1 MNRFILLKD
10 QFYIKNQKILPLE
23 TNGISVEDNIKFD
36 GNLVSVSRTIR
47 NKEKTE
53 ISFIPC
59 ISVQTENTIDGW
71 FVPSVSYSG
80 NQFGNGMEPK
90 GLLCENEPWIFSSD
104 HMGVPGC
111 TVVMGNQGCS
121 ALFLS
126 RDDIQS
132 SCSLEIKGNSVIQRV
147 FFKHIE
153 YPKAY
158 LEKFR
163 YGDAVL
169 NTITLAPQE
178 NLIIR
183 ANLFLCEDMG
193 IFGYR
198 SFIEFL
204 LTKWARPSVS
214 RDTPEIYDHSMSFLR
229 RLVEHVGENTLTN
242 MGFLPNPQKKNPD
255 IPYSE
260 FVYRRNG
267 RYECG
272 WCGQNI
278 SNAFLLLFDQ
288 AEKQNF
294 TLTRNKPLAPFD
306 MAFALEGKFDTA
318 ATDFKDA
325 VSILDTWQKYRF
337 PSGLFPV
344 LLDDVFRKKT
354 EFSLDLCNLGW
365 LVYQYLNCYVLL
377 KNGGVE
383 RNDYLESARG
393 VLDVLLHY
401 PALGNG
407 FPQTVNEKGEILCG
421 LGMAGGMMT
430 VAALQMYHI
439 TREEKYLL
447 AGKTSFDFYYDTYLS
462 HNAAAGGALDT
473 YCIDKESAGPILR
486 AALMLERL
494 TGNSAYLE
502 KAENIACYL
511 QTWMFYYD
519 IPFPKN
525 TDAHRLGFT
534 TFGATAVSAQHHH
547 LDCWASFY
555 IPDFRYLAERTG
567 HAVWKI
573 AAEALREYT
582 FEGISDGK
590 TELHG
595 FLRPAGA
602 QNEAIF
608 QSDWSFDGKH
618 KKGEFNDWLVSWV
631 NAFRLMDID
640 HLKLQN
646 KAVER
651 NFTSSSQIVF

>member
-23 TNGISVEDNIKFD
+23 TNVISVEDNVKID
-36 GNLVSVSRTIR
+36 GNLVSVSRTVQ
-47 NKEKTE
+47 NTGKSE

-59 ISVQTENTIDGW
+59 ISVQTENRLDGW
-71 FVPSVSYSG
+71 FIPSVSYSG

-111 TVVMGNQGCS
+111 TVVMGKQGCS

-126 RDDIQS
+126 RDNIQS
-132 SCSLEIKGNSVIQRV
+132 SCSLEIKENTVIQRV
-147 FFKHIE
+147 FFTHIE

-163 YGDAVL
+163 YGDTVL
-169 NTITLAPQE
+169 NTVTLSSE
-178 NLIIR
+178 ESLTVC
-183 ANLFLCEDMG
+183 ANLFLCENNG

-198 SFIEFL
+198 PFIEYL
-204 LTKWARPSVS
+204 LTKWTRPAVS
-214 RDTPEIYDHSMSFLR
+214 RDKPEIYDWSISFLR
-229 RLVEHVGENTLTN
+229 RLIEHIGEDTLTN

-260 FVYRRNG
+260 FVYRRSG

-278 SNAFLLLFDQ
+278 SNAFLLLLDQ

-294 TLTRNKPLAPFD
+294 ALIQTAPIASFD
-306 MAFALEGKFDTA
+306 MAFSLEGKFNTESP
-318 ATDFKDA
+318 DFKDA
-325 VSILDTWQKYRF
+325 VSILDTWKKYSF

-344 LLDDVFRKKT
+344 LLDDVFRGKT
-354 EFSLDLCNLGW
+354 NFSLDLCNLGW
-365 LVYQYLNCYVLL
+365 LVYQYLNCYILL
-377 KNGGVE
+377 KNGGAE
-383 RNDYLESARG
+383 RKDYLASARG
-393 VLDVLLHY
+393 VLDTLLRY
-401 PALGNG
+401 PALGKG
-407 FPQTVNEKGEILCG
+407 FPQTVNEKGEILCD

-430 VAALQMYHI
+430 MAALQMY
-439 TREEKYLL
+439 RVMKEEKYLL
-447 AGKTSFDFYYDTYLS
+447 AGKQSFDFYYDTYLS
-462 HNAAAGGALDT
+462 RNAAAGGALDT

-494 TGNSAYLE
+494 TGDQDYLE

-519 IPFPKN
+519 IPFPEG

-567 HAVWKI
+567 HEIWNF
-573 AAEALREYT
+573 AAQALREYT
-582 FEGISDGK
+582 FGGISDGK

-646 KAVER
+646 KAVQK
-651 NFTSSSQIVF
+651 NFASST

>member
-1 MNRFILLKD
+1 MDYFTILKD
-10 QFYIKNQKILPLE
+10 QFYIDNKKIISFENNDLLIQDHINKNE
-23 TNGISVEDNIKFD
+23 
-36 GNLVSVSRTIR
+36 NLIVITRTIK
-47 NKEKTE
+47 NTGNTE
-53 ISFIPC
+53 ISFMPV
-59 ISVQTENTIDGW
+59 ISVQTENTPDGW
-71 FVPSVSYSG
+71 FIPSVSYSG
-80 NQFGNGMEPK
+80 NHFGDGMEPK
-90 GLLCENEPWIFSSD
+90 GLLCDNEPWIFPSD
-104 HMGVPGC
+104 HMGIPGC
-111 TVVMGNQGCS
+111 SVVMGKQGCS

-126 RDDIQS
+126 NQDVRS
-132 SCSLEIKGNSVIQRV
+132 ACSLEIKENAVIQRV
-147 FFKHIE
+147 FYTHIE

-163 YGDAVL
+163 YGEAVL
-169 NTITLAPQE
+169 NTVTLAPAE
-178 NLIIR
+178 SMTVS
-183 ANLFLCEDMG
+183 ANLFLCNNTG
-193 IFGYR
+193 IFGYQPL
-198 SFIEFL
+198 IEHL
-204 LTKWARPSVS
+204 LTKWARPSIS
-214 RDTPEIYDHSMSFLR
+214 RDKPEIYEYSMSFLR
-229 RLVEHVGENTLTN
+229 RLVEHIGEDTLTN
-242 MGFLPNPQKKNPD
+242 MGFLPNPQKKIPD
-255 IPYSE
+255 VPYSE

-288 AEKQNF
+288 AEKQKFKLKQNS
-294 TLTRNKPLAPFD
+294 PLAPFD
-306 MAFALEGKFDTA
+306 MAFALEGTFDTNE
-318 ATDFKDA
+318 TDFKDA

-337 PSGLFPV
+337 SSGLFPV
-344 LLDDVFRKKT
+344 MLDHVFRGKT

-365 LVYQYLNCYVLL
+365 LVYQYLNCYILL
-377 KNGGVE
+377 KNGGLE
-383 RNDYLESARG
+383 RLDYLESARG
-393 VLDVLLHY
+393 VLDTLLHY
-401 PALGNG
+401 PSLGKG
-407 FPQTVNEKGEILCG
+407 FPQTVNEKGEVLCD

-430 VAALQMYHI
+430 VAALQMYRV
-439 TREEKYLL
+439 TGEEKYLW
-447 AGKTSFDFYYDTYLS
+447 AGKTSFDFYYDNYLS
-462 HNAAAGGALDT
+462 KNAAAGGALDT

-494 TGNSAYLE
+494 TDDASYLV

-519 IPFPKN
+519 IPFPKD
-525 TDAHRLGFT
+525 TDAERTGFT

-555 IPDFRYLAERTG
+555 IPDFRYLAECTG
-567 HAVWKI
+567 HAVWKY

-582 FEGISDGK
+582 FGGISDGK

-646 KAVER
+646 KRFE
-651 NFTSSSQIVF
+651 IG